1 MMKRLLMLA
10 LAMALLVVGTAPAM
24 AGNDGG
30 LKGAF
35 YSETSQFNKPG
46 FDGFEQPDGF
56 ISPFVGVASY
66 EVCDELVL
74 GSWFTLITVDDAT
87 KADLDAFTA
96 EFFLDGEPLDV
107 ITTNASR
114 VKSKE
119 DGVLRWANT
128 TGVPVIGTLDPG
140 MHTLILAVFN
150 DGVEVEFSPF
160 PVEIDVSPSN
170 C

>member
-1 MMKRLLMLA
+1 MTKRLLMLA
-10 LAMALLVVGTAPAM
+10 LAMALLVVGAAPAI

-35 YSETSQFNKPG
+35 YSETSQYSKPG
-46 FDGFEQPDGF
+46 FDVAERPEGF

-74 GSWFTLITVDDAT
+74 GTWFTLRTFTGET
-87 KADLDAFTA
+87 KADLDAFTS
-96 EFFLDGEPLDV
+96 EFFLDGEPLDA

-114 VKSKE
+114 IRLNGE
-119 DGVLRWANT
+119 LFWANT

-140 MHTLILAVFN
+140 AHTLEVAFFI
-150 DGVEVEFSPF
+150 DGIEVPFSPF
-160 PVEIDVSPSN
+160 PVEIDVSPDN